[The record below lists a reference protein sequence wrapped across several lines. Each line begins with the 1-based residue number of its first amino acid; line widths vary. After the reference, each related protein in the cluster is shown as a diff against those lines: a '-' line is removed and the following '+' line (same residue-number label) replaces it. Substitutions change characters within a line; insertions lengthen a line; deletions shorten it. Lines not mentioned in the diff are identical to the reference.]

1 MHRNRLVKLLI
12 GIVLVAFT
20 SCGGSDDD
28 ESDNFIRYGSEKLR
42 VYLLYHYKYSETLQE
57 TGSTPFV
64 VSLLGE
70 GVKYSTDNAA
80 FTGTGSLIRLYM
92 YSESNVEVKNGDY
105 TIDIFST
112 KQVYSAD
119 SCSVYFNYNFD
130 VDTGKVYPVKAGVF
144 KVENLGRL
152 MSYKLNMVNAD
163 SLHFVGEYKGVFN
176 TL

>member
-1 MHRNRLVKLLI
+1 MRREIFAMLI
-12 GIVLVAFT
+12 IGVSLAGLT
-20 SCGGSDDD
+20 SCGSSDDD
-28 ESDNFIRYGSEKLR
+28 QSDNFIRFGNEKFR
-42 VYLLYHYKYSETLQE
+42 VYLGYQYKYSETLQE

-70 GVKYSTDNAA
+70 GVKYNTGNAA

-92 YSESNVEVKNGDY
+92 YSESNAEVKNGEY

-112 KQVYSAD
+112 KQFYSAD

-163 SLHFVGEYKGVFN
+163 SLHFVGEYRGVFN
-176 TL
+176 SL